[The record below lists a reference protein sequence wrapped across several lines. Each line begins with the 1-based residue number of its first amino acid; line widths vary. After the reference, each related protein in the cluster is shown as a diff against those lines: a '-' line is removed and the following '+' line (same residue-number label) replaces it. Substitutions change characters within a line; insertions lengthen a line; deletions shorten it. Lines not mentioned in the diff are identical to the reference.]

1 MRKTIYFLLI
11 LLMVTKVTEAIDSM
25 PEPFAPYGL
34 FDVFSAET
42 LSERE
47 SAHSLKM
54 ERSIEPDY
62 YRFIVQYALGI
73 TDKIEFSI
81 LFPYVISDPVD
92 GIDDISIDLKY
103 RFLNEGRH
111 GPSVT
116 SIFYITPP
124 SGKESLTSEGKFGT
138 GVFITKKVGPVTGHL
153 NVIYTKPSTAR
164 LKDEIVLSGGFD
176 FRASHAFD
184 IIGEIYSRKPYTGD
198 SFDLIEGRFGYRLR
212 TTESIYTTVGIGTD
226 FKMRTPEYR
235 IFFAV
240 TFISGR
246 KELEEGFIDI
256 IKEAE

>member
-1 MRKTIYFLLI
+1 MRKTIYFLFI
-11 LLMVTKVTEAIDSM
+11 LLMVVRVTEAIDSM

-42 LSERE
+42 LGKGE
-47 SAHSLKM
+47 SAYSLKL

-62 YRFIVQYALGI
+62 YRFVAEYATGI

-81 LFPYVISDPVD
+81 LFPYVVSDPVD
-92 GIDDISIDLKY
+92 GMDDISMALKY
-103 RFLNEGRH
+103 RFINEKRF

-116 SIFYITPP
+116 GIIYITPP
-124 SGKESLTSEGKFGT
+124 TGGDLLTSEGRSGAGAF
-138 GVFITKKVGPVTGHL
+138 VTKRIGPVTGHL

-226 FKMRTPEYR
+226 FMNRTPEYR